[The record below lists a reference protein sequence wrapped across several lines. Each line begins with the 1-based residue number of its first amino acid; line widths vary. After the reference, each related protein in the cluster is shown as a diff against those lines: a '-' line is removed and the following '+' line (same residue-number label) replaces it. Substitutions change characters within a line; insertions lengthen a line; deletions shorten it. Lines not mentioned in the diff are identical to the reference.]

1 MKLIPST
8 RLGVAAASVASI
20 AALTVAGVGGYALAA
35 GSLPGQVGSLSG
47 CIIPGQGI
55 TGARGI
61 PANLR
66 SCPAGAV
73 PFSVT
78 SGQQGPAGKNGTN
91 GIISSTTT
99 TVVSADTSV
108 PAGGS
113 FNANAVDLGTVSL
126 PEAGTYLLT
135 FNAKVKGNDT
145 STTADIF
152 PQFFVYDQVKNPD
165 FSGDLFNI
173 GDGPIEPATTNH
185 DSYFSG
191 TEQVKVDGATTLHI
205 YGFGYLS
212 NQGAGTYD
220 AENVTLTATEL
231 QTAGS

>member
-1 MKLIPST
+1 MPST
-8 RLGVAAASVASI
+8 RLGIAAASVTGV
-20 AALTVAGVGGYALAA
+20 AALAVAGVGGYALAA
-35 GSLPGQVGSLSG
+35 GSLPGQVGQLAG
-47 CIIPGQGI
+47 CINTKTHTVDNTYGV
-55 TGARGI
+55 
-61 PANLR
+61 PANLK
-66 SCPAGAV
+66 SCPAGEV
-73 PFSVT
+73 PFSV
-78 SGQQGPAGKNGTN
+78 SQGQQGPAGKDGTN

-99 TVVSADTSV
+99 TVVSSDTSV

-113 FNANAVDLGTVSL
+113 FNANAVDLGEVNL
-126 PEAGTYLLT
+126 PGAGTYLLT

-152 PQFFVYDQVKNPD
+152 PQFFVYDQVKNAD
-165 FSGDLFNI
+165 FNGDLFNI

-185 DSYFSG
+185 DSYFSD

-220 AENVTLTATEL
+220 AENITLTATEL
-231 QTAGS
+231 QVAGS